1 MSDGDEKELVLGNK
15 QLVSLFFVVVALCG
29 VFFALGYMV
38 RGNSLKSSAVTADNP
53 AAATASPSDTLR
65 RQQPEPPA
73 AESASPPPAQA
84 AEAAPAETH
93 PAQDVSATTAPVS
106 AAADAPSVAAPE
118 AGASYVQVGALA
130 RADAESTV
138 RTLREQHFPALL
150 AASSKEGLYRVL
162 VGPYHQTTDV
172 ADAKARLKTLGFAD
186 TIVQKQ

>member
-1 MSDGDEKELVLGNK
+1 MSQGDEKELILGNK

-38 RGNSLKSSAVTADNP
+38 RGSSLKSSAATADNP
-53 AAATASPSDTLR
+53 TSAAAPTPDTVK
-65 RQQPEPPA
+65 RQQPEPPT
-73 AESASPPPAQA
+73 AEPPTPAPAQM
-84 AEAAPAETH
+84 AEAAAPQTR
-93 PAQDVSATTAPVS
+93 PAQDVPATTAP
-106 AAADAPSVAAPE
+106 APAVPEASSVATPE
-118 AGASYVQVGALA
+118 TGATYVQVGALA

-172 ADAKARLKTLGFAD
+172 ADAKARLKALGFAD

>member
-1 MSDGDEKELVLGNK
+1 MSQGDEKELILGNK

-38 RGNSLKSSAVTADNP
+38 RGSSLKSSAATADNP
-53 AAATASPSDTLR
+53 TAAGVSPSDTVK
-65 RQQPEPPA
+65 RQQPEPPT
-73 AESASPPPAQA
+73 AEPPAQT
-84 AEAAPAETH
+84 AETAPESTRPAQDAPPTTAPLPAAPA
-93 PAQDVSATTAPVS
+93 PDASSVTT
-106 AAADAPSVAAPE
+106 PE
-118 AGASYVQVGALA
+118 VGASYVQVGALA
-130 RADAESTV
+130 RADAEATV

-172 ADAKARLKTLGFAD
+172 ADAKARLKALGFSD

>member
-1 MSDGDEKELVLGNK
+1 MSQGDEKELILGNK

-38 RGNSLKSSAVTADNP
+38 RGSSLKSSASTADNS
-53 AAATASPSDTLR
+53 AAAAASPSDTLK
-65 RQQPEPPA
+65 RQQPEPPVV
-73 AESASPPPAQA
+73 EPPPTTPAQT
-84 AEAAPAETH
+84 AEPAPAGTR
-93 PAQDVSATTAPVS
+93 PAQDVPVTTTP
-106 AAADAPSVAAPE
+106 AAAVPDASSVTAPE

-138 RTLREQHFPALL
+138 RTLREQHLPALL

-172 ADAKARLKTLGFAD
+172 ADAKARLKALGFSD

>member
-1 MSDGDEKELVLGNK
+1 MSQGDEKELILGNK
-15 QLVSLFFVVVALCG
+15 QLVSLFFVVVALCS

-38 RGNSLKSSAVTADNP
+38 RGSSLKSSAGTADNLTTT
-53 AAATASPSDTLR
+53 AASTSDTLK

-73 AESASPPPAQA
+73 TAPAQ
-84 AEAAPAETH
+84 APAETAPAETR
-93 PAQDVSATTAPVS
+93 PAQDVPPTTAPVS
-106 AAADAPSVAAPE
+106 ATPDASSVATPE
-118 AGASYVQVGALA
+118 TGASYVQVGALA

-172 ADAKARLKTLGFAD
+172 ADAKARLKTLGFSD

>member
-1 MSDGDEKELVLGNK
+1 MSQSDEKELILGNK
-15 QLVSLFFVVVALCG
+15 QLVSLFFAVVALCG

-38 RGNSLKSSAVTADNP
+38 RGNSLKSSSATADNST
-53 AAATASPSDTLR
+53 AAAASPADTVK
-65 RQQPEPPA
+65 RQQPEPPT
-73 AESASPPPAQA
+73 AEPPAQTP
-84 AEAAPAETH
+84 EAAPGQTR
-93 PAQDVSATTAPVS
+93 PAQEVPATPGPAPAVP
-106 AAADAPSVAAPE
+106 DASSVTTPE
-118 AGASYVQVGALA
+118 VGASYVQVGALA

-172 ADAKARLKTLGFAD
+172 ADAKARLKGLGFSD

>member
-1 MSDGDEKELVLGNK
+1 MSQSDEKELILGNK

-38 RGNSLKSSAVTADNP
+38 RGSSLKSSAATADNSTAAPPTETTRRPQPEP
-53 AAATASPSDTLR
+53 AAA
-65 RQQPEPPA
+65 EPPSTA
-73 AESASPPPAQA
+73 PAQTT
-84 AEAAPAETH
+84 EVSPAQTR
-93 PAQDVSATTAPVS
+93 PAQDVPASPAP
-106 AAADAPSVAAPE
+106 APAAPDASSVTTPE
-118 AGASYVQVGALA
+118 VGASYVQVGALA

-172 ADAKARLKTLGFAD
+172 ADAKARLKALGFSD